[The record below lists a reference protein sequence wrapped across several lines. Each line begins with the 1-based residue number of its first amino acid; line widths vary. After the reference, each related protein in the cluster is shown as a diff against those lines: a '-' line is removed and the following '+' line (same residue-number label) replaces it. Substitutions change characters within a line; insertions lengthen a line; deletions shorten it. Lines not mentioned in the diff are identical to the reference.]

1 MCGSSEAR
9 DARDAE
15 LFAGTT
21 AYLVNTVHDELIIE
35 ADENGAAVIR
45 DTVVEIMQR
54 HFYEIF
60 QVPVAVEATVA
71 DNWSEKK

>member
-1 MCGSSEAR
+1 M
-9 DARDAE
+9 
-15 LFAGTT
+15 
-21 AYLVNTVHDELIIE
+21 HDELIIE